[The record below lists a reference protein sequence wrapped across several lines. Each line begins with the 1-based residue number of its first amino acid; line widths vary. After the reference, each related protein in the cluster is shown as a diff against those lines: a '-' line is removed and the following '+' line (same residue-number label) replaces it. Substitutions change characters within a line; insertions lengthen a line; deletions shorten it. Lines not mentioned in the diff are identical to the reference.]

1 MELAFLV
8 YVVETLLPGIVGLLG
23 WTIAI
28 TGIMLFVL
36 SFFYYCLMNERDI
49 EMARWDNKTLKNIA
63 KIFVPCCLL
72 MVVLPSKQTTY
83 VMVGAFFTQE
93 LLTSDAVTNV
103 LHEGNETVQLFIT
116 RTNLQL
122 KDDIAKLDGSTTQ
135 TSKE

>member
-8 YVVETLLPGIVGLLG
+8 YVVETLLPGIVGLIG

-28 TGIMLFVL
+28 TGAMLLIL
-36 SFFYYCLMNERDI
+36 SFFYYCVMDEKDI
-49 EMARWDNKTLKNIA
+49 ERARWDNTTLKTIA

-83 VMVGAFFTQE
+83 VMVGAYFTQE
-93 LLTSDAVTNV
+93 LLTSDSVTNV
-103 LHEGNETVQLFIT
+103 LHEGNETVQLFIK

-122 KDDIAKLDGSTTQ
+122 KNDIEQLNSTTQ
-135 TSKE
+135 TSEE

>member
-8 YVVETLLPGIVGLLG
+8 YVVETLLPGIVGLIG

-28 TGIMLFVL
+28 TCAMLLIL
-36 SFFYYCLMNERDI
+36 SFFYYCVMDEKDI
-49 EMARWDNKTLKNIA
+49 ERARWDNTTLKTIA

-83 VMVGAFFTQE
+83 VMVGAYFTQE
-93 LLTSDAVTNV
+93 LLTSDSVTNV
-103 LHEGNETVQLFIT
+103 LHEGNETVQLFIK

-122 KDDIAKLDGSTTQ
+122 KNDIEQLNSTTQ
-135 TSKE
+135 TSEE

>member
-8 YVVETLLPGIVGLLG
+8 YVVETLLPGIVGLIG

-28 TGIMLFVL
+28 TGTMLLIL
-36 SFFYYCLMNERDI
+36 SFFYYCLMNENDI
-49 EMARWDNKTLKNIA
+49 ERARWDNTTLKTIA
-63 KIFVPCCLL
+63 KIFVPCCLI

-83 VMVGAFFTQE
+83 VMVGAYFTQE
-93 LLTSDAVTNV
+93 LLTSDSVTNV
-103 LHEGNETVQLFIT
+103 LHEGNETVQLFIK

-122 KDDIAKLDGSTTQ
+122 KNDIEQLGSTTQ